1 MAMLS
6 SPESEEPRCSTSN
19 NPLFVHRRIEDDI
32 EHFVENFKQKSSVL
46 DRRLSSDSGDSSG
59 WTSSVFSA
67 TDTPSTDSPDRDGE
81 LLPLPEEDVHGRNG
95 IIAESRR
102 IAQWALRQSRYASSR
117 DSCTCTYHPKIGE
130 CTVPCSVC
138 RPEEGG
144 GGGGGCCICCP
155 TRLPEGGESCACT
168 SCHPEGGESYACT
181 PCHPEG
187 GESYA
192 CTPCHLEGGESCAYS
207 SCHPEGGEWCAC

>member
-6 SPESEEPRCSTSN
+6 SPESEEPRGSISN

-46 DRRLSSDSGDSSG
+46 DRRPSSDSGDSSG

-130 CTVPCSVC
+130 CSACSL
-138 RPEEGG
+138 
-144 GGGGGCCICCP
+144 CP
-155 TRLPEGGESCACT
+155 PEGDVCCT
-168 SCHPEGGESYACT
+168 SRGWCVSYLSRLMHVVLLEVGVCCTSRGWCVLYFSRLVHVVLLEVGAC
-181 PCHPEG
+181 
-187 GESYA
+187 
-192 CTPCHLEGGESCAYS
+192 CTSRG
-207 SCHPEGGEWCAC
+207 